1 MAVLRWIMS
10 AAFVFQ
16 MYLMMV
22 VLGILFL
29 PWALFERRGAYAAV
43 RSYSNWVRWSARWMI
58 GLRSE
63 VRGKIPEGEVLI
75 AAKHQ
80 SFFDAIMIVSAV
92 QKPKFIMKHSLKYA
106 PVLGWYGLRI
116 GCICV
121 ERGKRAQAIKSM
133 VAEVKSGKAP
143 AGQLIIYPQG
153 TRIAPGVSAPYKTG
167 TAALYQET
175 GQICVPAATNVGVFW
190 PKYGILR
197 QPGLAV
203 VEFLPAI
210 QPGFDNEEF
219 MHRLEE
225 VIEQSSNA
233 LLEEAA
239 ADRFYPLGRDT

>member
-1 MAVLRWIMS
+1 
-10 AAFVFQ
+10 
-16 MYLMMV
+16 
-22 VLGILFL
+22 
-29 PWALFERRGAYAAV
+29 
-43 RSYSNWVRWSARWMI
+43 
-58 GLRSE
+58 
-63 VRGKIPEGEVLI
+63 
-75 AAKHQ
+75 
-80 SFFDAIMIVSAV
+80 
-92 QKPKFIMKHSLKYA
+92 
-106 PVLGWYGLRI
+106 
-116 GCICV
+116 
-121 ERGKRAQAIKSM
+121 M

-153 TRIAPGVSAPYKTG
+153 TRIAPGVSAPYKIG
-167 TAALYQET
+167 TAVLYQET

-239 ADRFYPLGRDT
+239 IDGFYSLGQDT